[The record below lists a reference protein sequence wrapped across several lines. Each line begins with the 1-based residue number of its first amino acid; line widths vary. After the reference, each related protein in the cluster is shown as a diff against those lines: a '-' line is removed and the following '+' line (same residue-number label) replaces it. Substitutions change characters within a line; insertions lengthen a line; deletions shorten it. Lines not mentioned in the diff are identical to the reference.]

1 MEFGS
6 FMEFQTR
13 PGASHVQAFE
23 ESFRHIEEAEDWGL
37 HGVWLAESHFNPDRM
52 VLSAPLIIAS
62 AIAAR
67 TRRLK
72 IGTAVHLIPLGNPLK
87 IAEEIATLDNIAHGR
102 FEFGIGRSG
111 MPGSY
116 EGYNIPYS
124 ESRERFFEALEIIL
138 QAFTQ
143 DRFSYHGRWHSF
155 DNVRLSP
162 RPYTQ
167 PHPFIRI
174 AATTEES
181 FPRLGQMGMPVFV
194 GLRSNSTAQVGRQ
207 VELYRDA
214 WGEGGHDKA
223 FDVSLRLQ
231 VYVADTEQAALSEP
245 EESFMSQFRRLGSA
259 YAASAAT
266 VPGQERLE
274 RAETLSSLSWEQVQ
288 ADRAA
293 VGTPDMVIERL
304 RHLQEE
310 LCLSTVL
317 AEFNAGGRLPPEK
330 VSRSLELFC
339 KEVMPAFE

>member
-13 PGASHVQAFE
+13 PGESHAQAFE
-23 ESFRHIEEAEDWGL
+23 EAFRHIEQAEELGL

-72 IGTAVHLIPLGNPLK
+72 VGTAVHLIPLGNPLK
-87 IAEEIATLDNIAHGR
+87 IAEEIATLDHIACGR

-138 QAFTQ
+138 QAWTQESFT
-143 DRFSYHGRWHSF
+143 YHGRWHSF

-162 RPYTQ
+162 RPYTR
-167 PHPFIRI
+167 PHPVIRI
-174 AATTEES
+174 AATTDES
-181 FPRLGQMGMPVFV
+181 FPRLGQMGVPVFV
-194 GLRSNSTAQVGRQ
+194 GLRSNSTAQVAHQ
-207 VELYRDA
+207 VDLYREA
-214 WGEGGHDKA
+214 WQASGHPGK

-231 VYVADTEQAALSEP
+231 VYVADTREAALTEP

-259 YAASAAT
+259 YAASAAV
-266 VPGQERLE
+266 VPGQERVE
-274 RAETLSSLSWEQVQ
+274 RGQTLSSLTWEEVM

-304 RHLQEE
+304 RFLQEQ
-310 LCLSTVL
+310 LGLSAIL
-317 AEFNAGGRLPPEK
+317 AEFNAGGRLPEEK
-330 VSRSLELFC
+330 VSHSLALFC